1 MLENLVV
8 AALNPANAVYT
19 LTAQILIIGALIAF
33 CVRLERRASGL

>member
-1 MLENLVV
+1 MLENLVI

-33 CVRLERRASGL
+33 CARLERRASGL